1 MTLAKSP
8 VIVDVRAVID
18 DWMLVKVDVTPA
30 KSVAIVPP
38 RLVSPPCNAETAD
51 WIE

>member
-1 MTLAKSP
+1 VEVSP
-8 VIVDVRAVID
+8 VID

-30 KSVAIVPP
+30 KSEAIVPP
-38 RLVSPPCNAETAD
+38 RLVSPPCNPETAD